1 MYNFSVGIKDKDV
14 TVGFFNGQTVKVPGN
29 SAVWIPP
36 ELHDRISFE
45 LKLPAKVR
53 QEIAEGTIQ
62 YPPEILSGYT
72 NSELMR
78 NALQFDTFEPLLIES
93 HPGYYERGMYKR
105 PHFVPL
111 YKQQG
116 SFFSE
121 PPGFTD
127 SISDRIIPG
136 TELTEAELNEKI
148 MSQLLV
154 HKMVS
159 EDKVESQSKLL
170 SKRSQLEENNLTRK
184 SVTFDDTH
192 VSDVEAEVD
201 ETEMKDSGRGSETDL
216 GITDA
221 ELDELLGEET
231 GISKCDAETKT
242 DSSLFYR
249 SVNLGS
255 STSFQETSFC
265 RIILKQL

>member
-1 MYNFSVGIKDKDV
+1 M
-14 TVGFFNGQTVKVPGN
+14 
-29 SAVWIPP
+29 WIPP
-36 ELHDRISFE
+36 ELHDKISFE
-45 LKLPAKVR
+45 LKLPAQVR
-53 QEIAEGTIQ
+53 HEIAERTRE

-72 NSELMR
+72 DSALTR
-78 NALQFDTFEPLLIES
+78 NALEFDTFEPLLIES

-105 PHFVPL
+105 PYFVPL

-116 SFFSE
+116 SYFSA

-127 SISDRIIPG
+127 STSDRIIPG
-136 TELTEAELNEKI
+136 TELTEAELNEKV
-148 MSQLLV
+148 MSQLLM

-159 EDKVESQSKLL
+159 EDKVVSQSKLL

-184 SVTFDDTH
+184 SVAFEDTH

-231 GISKCDAETKT
+231 EISKCDAGTKT

-249 SVNLGS
+249 SANLHYI
-255 STSFQETSFC
+255 TSFLETSF
-265 RIILKQL
+265 RIILKQLYKHYYFY